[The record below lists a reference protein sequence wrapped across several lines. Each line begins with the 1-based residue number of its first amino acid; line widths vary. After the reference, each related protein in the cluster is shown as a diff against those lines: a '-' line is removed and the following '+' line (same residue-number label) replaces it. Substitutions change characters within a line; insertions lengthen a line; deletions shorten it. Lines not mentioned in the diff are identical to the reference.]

1 MIAQQTIAVI
11 DDEPQIRRVLTIT
24 LESGGFKVITAA
36 TAMEGIALV
45 ASHQPQLIILDI
57 GLPDRDGFSVVKEL
71 RSWNSVPIIILSVR
85 NEGDD
90 IVHALDLGADDYL
103 TKPFNT
109 AELMARVRA
118 NIRRSQQKEVETTFV
133 NDNLEVNFS
142 ARTVTKRGVELR
154 VTNTEYLL
162 LALFA
167 SNIDKVLTHTHI
179 LKQIW
184 GPSHVEDAQY
194 LRVFIGQ
201 LRKKIEDNPAV
212 PKFIITEPGVGYR
225 MKSIK

>member
-1 MIAQQTIAVI
+1 MLAQPTVAVI

-24 LESGGFKVITAA
+24 LESGGFKVISAGSA
-36 TAMEGIALV
+36 NEGISLV
-45 ASHQPQLIILDI
+45 ASYQPQLIILDI

-71 RSWNSVPIIILSVR
+71 RSWNNIPIIILSVR
-85 NEGDD
+85 NDGDD
-90 IVHALDLGADDYL
+90 IVKALDLGADDYL

-118 NIRRSQQKEVETTFV
+118 TIRRTQQLEVNTTFV
-133 NDNLEVNFS
+133 NDNLLIDFS
-142 ARTVTKRGVELR
+142 ARTVHKKGEELK

-167 SNIDKVLTHTHI
+167 ANVDKVLTHKYI

-201 LRKKIEDNPAV
+201 LRKKIEDVPAS
-212 PKFIITEPGVGYR
+212 PKLIVTEPGVGYR
-225 MKSIK
+225 MKSVK

>member
-1 MIAQQTIAVI
+1 MLAQPTVAVI

-24 LESGGFKVITAA
+24 LESGGFKVISAGSA
-36 TAMEGIALV
+36 NEGISLV
-45 ASHQPQLIILDI
+45 ASYQPQLIILDI

-71 RSWNSVPIIILSVR
+71 RSWNNIPIIILSVR
-85 NEGDD
+85 NDGDD
-90 IVHALDLGADDYL
+90 IVKALDLGADDYL

-118 NIRRSQQKEVETTFV
+118 TIRRTQQQDVNTTFV
-133 NDNLEVNFS
+133 NDNLLIDFS
-142 ARTVTKRGVELR
+142 ARTVHKKGEELK

-167 SNIDKVLTHTHI
+167 ANVDKVLTHKYI

-201 LRKKIEDNPAV
+201 LRKKIEDVPASPRLIV
-212 PKFIITEPGVGYR
+212 TEPGVGYR
-225 MKSIK
+225 MKTVK